1 MQRITAHMAL
11 IVTTSAPMWGMAAQ
25 SLPDHVAVASF
36 AFCQGAPDAAMRAR
50 AEAPAAPGASGV
62 SERDEA
68 AALLIRAGVRI
79 AEAHRNAAECV
90 KVFAEGRQ
98 RFDQALARQTPRV
111 RASGRYE
118 PSSVARIAEVQT
130 RITEQWV
137 ADQAGRMAYLDLQ
150 TTDRTGAAFWAHR
163 LATANAVAVDAA
175 STELMRT
182 LLKEF
187 DWLDSHRFGARVAS
201 QAWILVQHADDH
213 PDFQQLALDR
223 MEPHLA
229 SGGVRPADY
238 AHLWDRVAVNT
249 GKPQRYGTQPTT
261 TCNPDG
267 TLDLRAVEDPA
278 RLDDRRRTMG
288 LGPAADELARKAA
301 ERCRRGT

>member
-1 MQRITAHMAL
+1 MQRITTCLTIFIA
-11 IVTTSAPMWGMAAQ
+11 TSTPTFGLAAQ
-25 SLPDHVAVASF
+25 SLPDHVAVASL
-36 AFCQGAPDAAMRAR
+36 AFCQGAPDAAMRSR
-50 AEAPAAPGASGV
+50 AEAVVAPGATGA

-90 KVFAEGRQ
+90 KVLAEGQQ
-98 RFDQALARQTPRV
+98 RFEQALARQTPRV

-118 PSSVARIAEVQT
+118 PSSVARIASVQT
-130 RITEQWV
+130 TITAQWV

-150 TTDRTGAAFWAHR
+150 TTDRDGAAFWAQR
-163 LATANAVAVDAA
+163 LATANAVAIDAE
-175 STELMRT
+175 STELMRD
-182 LLKEF
+182 LLREF
-187 DWLDSHRFGARVAS
+187 DWIDSHRFGSRVAS
-201 QAWILVQHADDH
+201 RAWILVQHADDH

-267 TLDLRAVEDPA
+267 TLDLRAVEDPD
-278 RLDDRRRTMG
+278 RLDARRRTMG
-288 LGPAADELARKAA
+288 MGPAASELARKAA
-301 ERCRRGT
+301 ERCRRGN